1 MKSTE
6 SLIKS
11 IGESPMPPVEQWDP
25 DYCGEMDIVLK
36 ADGSWIYG
44 GTPFTRRKMQLLF
57 SRVIKKENEQYF
69 LVTPVEKLGI
79 QVEYLPFVI
88 IDFELVEHDAKPT
101 YRFID
106 NCDNQV
112 LLTEQSQWQLGKFQG
127 QMLPS
132 VCIRRNLFA
141 SFNRACYYRLVEEA
155 SIKQSNDVHQVVIQ
169 SNGIEF
175 NLGSV
180 EPEE

>member
-1 MKSTE
+1 
-6 SLIKS
+6 
-11 IGESPMPPVEQWDP
+11 MPPVEQWDP
-25 DYCGEMDIVLK
+25 DFCGEMELCLK
-36 ADGSWIYG
+36 ADGSWIYE

-57 SRVIKKENEQYF
+57 SRVIKKEDERYF

-79 QVEYLPFVI
+79 QVEHLPFVI
-88 IDFELVEHDAKPT
+88 IDFELVEHNGKPT
-101 YRFID
+101 IQFFD

-112 LLTEQSQWQLGKFQG
+112 LLTEQSQWQLKAFQA

-132 VCIRRNLFA
+132 VRIRRNLFA
-141 SFNRACYYRLVEEA
+141 SFNRACYYRLIEAA
-155 SIKQSNDVHQVVIQ
+155 SIIQTSDGHQVVIQ

-180 EPEE
+180 EQEE

>member
-1 MKSTE
+1 MKGTE

-11 IGESPMPPVEQWDP
+11 IGDSPMPPVEQWNP
-25 DYCGEMDIVLK
+25 DYCGEMKLLLK
-36 ADGSWIYG
+36 ADGSWIYE

-57 SRVIKKENEQYF
+57 SRVIKKEDNQYF

-79 QVEYLPFVI
+79 QVEHLPFVI
-88 IDFELVEHDAKPT
+88 IDFELIENNGKPAFQ
-101 YRFID
+101 FID

-112 LLTEQSQWQLGKFQG
+112 LLTEQSQWQLKEFQG
-127 QMLPS
+127 QLLPS
-132 VCIRRNLFA
+132 VCMRRNLFA
-141 SFNRACYYRLVEEA
+141 SFNRACYYRLIEA
-155 SIKQSNDVHQVVIQ
+155 ASFKQTNDVHQVVIQ

-180 EPEE
+180 EQEE